1 MALLQTGI
9 YSSESVKTPVP
20 GRIGVLSCEFGIPL
34 VPESGIDHLEKPTW
48 STLASLFL
56 KEIGQIL
63 KPKLGHDLGKY
74 LVDQMLVEKVI

>member
-34 VPESGIDHLEKPTW
+34 VTESGT
-48 STLASLFL
+48 SS
-56 KEIGQIL
+56 
-63 KPKLGHDLGKY
+63 
-74 LVDQMLVEKVI
+74 